1 MNIESLTNNRV
12 KEWVKL
18 KEKKYRDEQGL
29 FLIEGDHL
37 INEAKKKN
45 IIKEIIST
53 DKNEIADFYV
63 TPEVMKKISNQVSAP
78 KTIAVCYKL
87 KEEEIKNRILVLDGI
102 QDPGNLGTIIRS
114 AVAFN
119 FDTIVLS
126 EDTVDIYNEKVI
138 RASEGMIFNIN
149 FVRTNIIPF
158 LEKNK
163 NNYDILI
170 TNVVKGEN
178 IKTIRLSQ
186 KIILV
191 IGNEGNGVKE
201 ETKKY
206 QNHFIKLNM
215 NENCESL
222 NAGVA
227 ASILMYEINE
237 AKNE

>member
-1 MNIESLTNNRV
+1 MNIESLTNARV

-18 KEKKYRDEQGL
+18 KEKKYRDETGL

-37 INEAKKKN
+37 IAEASKKN
-45 IIKEIIST
+45 IIKEIISI
-53 DKNEIADFYV
+53 DKNEPADFYV
-63 TPEVMKKISNQVSAP
+63 TPEIMKKISNQVSFS

-87 KEEEIKNRILVLDGI
+87 KETELKNRILVLDGI

-126 EDTVDIYNEKVI
+126 KDTVDLYNDKVI
-138 RASEGMIFNIN
+138 RASEGMLFHIN
-149 FVRTNIIPF
+149 FFRKDLLTF
-158 LEKNK
+158 LEENA
-163 NNYDILI
+163 NNY
-170 TNVVKGEN
+170 NVLVTDVMNGEN
-178 IKTIRLSQ
+178 IKDVPACKKTMLI
-186 KIILV
+186 

-206 QNHFIKLNM
+206 KNHFIKLNM
-215 NENCESL
+215 NANCESL

-237 AKNE
+237 AENE

>member
-1 MNIESLTNNRV
+1 MNIESLTNNHV

-45 IIKEIIST
+45 IIKEIISI

-63 TPEVMKKISNQVSAP
+63 TKEVMKKISNQVSAP

-149 FVRTNIIPF
+149 LVRTSVIPF
-158 LEKNK
+158 LENNK

-170 TNVVKGEN
+170 TDVVKGEN
-178 IKTIRLSQ
+178 IKNIRISQ

-215 NENCESL
+215 KENCESL